1 MYFKADLLTFL
12 IKIWCIYIGERD
24 EMQDECM
31 PSRDLNYQS
40 RRLKLSN
47 TKEFIKHL
55 P

>member
-31 PSRDLNYQS
+31 LSRDLNYQS